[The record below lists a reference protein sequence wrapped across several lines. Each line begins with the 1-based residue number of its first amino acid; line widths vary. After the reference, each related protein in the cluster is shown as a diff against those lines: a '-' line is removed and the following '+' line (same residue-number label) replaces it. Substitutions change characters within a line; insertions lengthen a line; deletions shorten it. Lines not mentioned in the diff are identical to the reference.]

1 MAIVTTTDFI
11 NKFELTLTDFNTAK
25 LTAYIDRYETIT
37 LIELLGKELYDLYVT
52 GIAGADPIY
61 ETLRDP
67 FTVQLSSGLILN
79 SRGIVDMLTGIIY
92 FYYSRDINTQ
102 VTENGN
108 VISKGENSDKASAF
122 KSNVQSRWMESIG
135 TYKAIQYYVLDNS
148 SLYPTFE
155 GYESQNLDIF

>member
-52 GIAGADPIY
+52 GIAGANPIY
-61 ETLRDP
+61 EQLRDA
-67 FTVQLSSGLILN
+67 FTVQLLSGEILD
-79 SRGIVDMLTGIIY
+79 SRGVVDMLTGMIY

-108 VISKGENSDKASAF
+108 VISKGENSDRASAF
-122 KSNVQSRWMESIG
+122 KANVQSRWMESKE
-135 TYKAIQYYVLDNS
+135 TYNAIQDYILDNS
-148 SLYPTFE
+148 SVYPTFL
-155 GYESQNLDIF
+155 GYEPQNLQVF

>member
-1 MAIVTTTDFI
+1 MAIVTTTDFV

-37 LIELLGKELYDLYVT
+37 LIELMGKELYDLYVI

-67 FTVQLSSGLILN
+67 FTIQLTSGQILDSRGLI
-79 SRGIVDMLTGIIY
+79 DMLTGMIY

-102 VTENGN
+102 VTSNGN

-122 KSNVQSRWMESIG
+122 QANVQSRWSESKK
-135 TYKAIQYYVLDNS
+135 TYLAIQDYINEYSTV
-148 SLYPTFE
+148 YPSFL
-155 GYESQNLDIF
+155 GYKPQNLQVF